1 MAEPWG
7 GTPPLCNP
15 FLLLCVVLP
24 HVHSGA
30 CSQQGLSGQTV
41 LLKTI
46 PPPLLMSAVL
56 CMYRAW
62 LVRTALGSRQAMSTW
77 VQGEGSE

>member
-1 MAEPWG
+1 MGRVSPFAQPV
-7 GTPPLCNP
+7 PP
-15 FLLLCVVLP
+15 LCVVLP

-56 CMYRAW
+56 CMYRVS